1 MRVAGRG
8 RILFW
13 EGASLWIM
21 EALPRPGATSNTT
34 DYHSHHAIQV
44 TFPLG
49 GQFELRTRK
58 AAIKGPAAVAPDA
71 SHIFEASGLN
81 ALLFIEPESE
91 AGRAIC
97 AAFFHK
103 AALVAIPEPLLAE
116 TIMRLEKAYSA
127 APKNEKLL
135 EEIGRALVTRLAGLS
150 SAKQPEPRVQKMIKF
165 AASHLDDDI
174 TLAAA
179 AQSAGLSASRARHL
193 FVEQTGLAFRTYL
206 LWLKIT
212 RAVGLVSKGKSLT
225 AAAHEAGFADS
236 AHFSRTFKRM
246 FGIPAAALQIL

>member
-1 MRVAGRG
+1 
-8 RILFW
+8 
-13 EGASLWIM
+13 M

-49 GQFELRTRK
+49 GQFELRTKK
-58 AAIKGPAAVAPDA
+58 AAIKGPAAIAPDA
-71 SHIFEASGLN
+71 SHIFEANGLN

-97 AAFFHK
+97 ATLFRNSS
-103 AALVAIPEPLLAE
+103 LVSVPEPLVADI
-116 TIMRLEKAYSA
+116 TKRMAKAYSA
-127 APKNEKLL
+127 DPIDEKLL
-135 EEIGRALVTRLAGLS
+135 EVLGRALVTALAGLS
-150 SAKQPEPRVQKMIKF
+150 SAKQPEPRVQKMIEF
-165 AASHLDDDI
+165 AAAHLDDDI
-174 TLAAA
+174 TLQAA

-212 RAVGLVSKGKSLT
+212 RAVALVSKGKSLT

>member
-44 TFPLG
+44 TFSLG
-49 GQFELRTRK
+49 GQFELRTKK

-71 SHIFEASGLN
+71 SHIFEANGLN

-97 AAFFHK
+97 ATFFQK
-103 AALVAIPEPLLAE
+103 ASLVPVTEPLFADITKRIVKVYSATSPDEKALEGLGRTLVA
-116 TIMRLEKAYSA
+116 
-127 APKNEKLL
+127 
-135 EEIGRALVTRLAGLS
+135 RLAGLS
-150 SAKQPEPRVQKMIKF
+150 SAKQPEPRVEKMIDF
-165 AASHLDDDI
+165 AISRLDDAI

-179 AQSAGLSASRARHL
+179 AESAGLSPSRARHL
-193 FVEQTGLAFRTYL
+193 FVEQTGLPFRTYL

-212 RAVGLVSKGKSLT
+212 KAVGLVSKGKSLT
-225 AAAHEAGFADS
+225 VAAHEAGFADS
-236 AHFSRTFKRM
+236 AHFSRTFRRM
-246 FGIPAAALQIL
+246 FGLPAAALQLL